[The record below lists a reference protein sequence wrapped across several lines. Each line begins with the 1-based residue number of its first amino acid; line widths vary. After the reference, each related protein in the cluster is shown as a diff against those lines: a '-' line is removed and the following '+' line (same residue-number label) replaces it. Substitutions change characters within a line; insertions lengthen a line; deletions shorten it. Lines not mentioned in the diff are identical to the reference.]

1 MTREDITKE
10 VTEIF
15 KETFRE
21 DEIVLSDDMTAD
33 DINNWDSL
41 THTIMIANIEK
52 HFSVKFKIREV
63 MKLKNVGI
71 LINSIENKIN

>member
-1 MTREDITKE
+1 MTKEDITKE

-33 DINNWDSL
+33 DIDNWDSL
-41 THTIMIANIEK
+41 THTIMIANIEE
-52 HFSVKFKIREV
+52 HFSIRFKMKDVI
-63 MKLKNVGI
+63 KLKNVGI
-71 LINSIENKIN
+71 LIDTIERKLS